1 MMPSTSLRHGSR
13 TTRLL
18 ALAGLLAT
26 APLMLACSGSTGS
39 APAADDTARLAE
51 RGAYLVKIIGCDDCH
66 TPWIEG
72 PEGPEPDMT
81 RRLSGHPEDM
91 ALAAPTAVDENW
103 PWQGAGSNTAY
114 AGPWGVS
121 FAANLTPDELTGT
134 GIWTEDIFVQT
145 LRTGRHWG
153 HARPILP
160 PMPWQ
165 AYRWM
170 TDEDLRAIYAF
181 LRTVPPIRN
190 QVPEPIPGPVV
201 AEQTP

>member
-1 MMPSTSLRHGSR
+1 MAPKKLDGIRRITVGGLVLIAAATLVLVAARSR
-13 TTRLL
+13 GGFADAGRLSHSERI
-18 ALAGLLAT
+18 A
-26 APLMLACSGSTGS
+26 
-39 APAADDTARLAE
+39 
-51 RGAYLVKIIGCDDCH
+51 RGAYLVTIGGCNDCH